1 MLFRNFKSR
10 IGFFQKETDMGT
22 YNGKE
27 IYEGDVHLGDEY
39 RRAYLES
46 VNRFI
51 SRGKEESYQKRA
63 DFMPPEELIKNPEK
77 YRKMLS
83 EMLGSPLE
91 GYPRGIP
98 TYEKEYV
105 ATDGLSDIYRLKI
118 EVFPDFYFYG
128 MLMLPLDRKEKRLP
142 LVIAQHGGGST
153 PEICSDMNGTSVYGH
168 FTKRALERD
177 MAVFAPQ
184 LLLWRFDMETGENK
198 VPIDLPYNRA
208 SINSDLRR
216 LGTSITALEI
226 LCIRRSVDCLT
237 AEDYIDGGRV
247 GMMGLS
253 YGGYFTLYTAALD
266 TRIKSA
272 YAAGFFNDRVKV
284 AFSDWQYKGDLKTF
298 SDGEVGALIAPR
310 RLQIDVGKTDGVF
323 NFTEAPAEAQR
334 TRKYYDAYGKGDE
347 LRFSYWDGG
356 HRFDESGEGFEFFF
370 AGI

>member
-1 MLFRNFKSR
+1 
-10 IGFFQKETDMGT
+10 MGI

-46 VNRFI
+46 VKRFI
-51 SRGKEESYQKRA
+51 SRGKEESYKKRA
-63 DFMPPEELIKNPEK
+63 DFMPAEELVKNPEK
-77 YRKMLS
+77 YRKLLS
-83 EMLGSPLE
+83 DMLGSPLE
-91 GYPRGIP
+91 EYPSGTP

-105 ATDGLSDIYRLKI
+105 ATDGMSDIYRLKI

-128 MLMLPLDRKEKRLP
+128 MLMLPLDREGKRLP

-168 FTKRALERD
+168 FTKRALERG

-208 SINSDLRR
+208 SLNSDLFR
-216 LGTSITALEI
+216 LGSSVTALEI
-226 LCIRRSVDCLT
+226 LCIRRSIDCLT
-237 AEDYIDGGRV
+237 AEDYIDGERV

-284 AFSDWQYKGDLKTF
+284 AFTDWKYKNDLNLF
-298 SDGEVGALIAPR
+298 SDGEVGALVAPR

-323 NFTEAPAEAQR
+323 DFTAAPDEAER
-334 TRKYYDAYGKGDE
+334 ISKYYGAWGKGDE
-347 LRFSYWDGG
+347 FRFSYWGGG

-370 AGI
+370 SGI